1 MYDPENETGTILI
14 LDANFTNATNLETE
28 PCTSKQNEW
37 SPLHVSTMWGITQTY
52 HYFKTRS
59 AVTPWMVK
67 VGISSVSSI

>member
-37 SPLHVSTMWGITQTY
+37 SPLHV
-52 HYFKTRS
+52 FLK
-59 AVTPWMVK
+59 
-67 VGISSVSSI
+67 